1 MFIWYG
7 INCKS
12 CLCMVYKYGASENLV
27 EGLKDIGMNQKRMY
41 LIMIFRGILNFKENR
56 LSSDMMF

>member
-1 MFIWYG
+1 
-7 INCKS
+7 
-12 CLCMVYKYGASENLV
+12 MVYKYGASENLV